1 MKPVIALGG
10 ATLALGALLSGAL
23 SVGGASVANGAP
35 SQPLAGVVI
44 ALDPGHQLGNSN
56 PEHFDEL
63 AQTHFNG
70 HETKNC
76 NTSGTATNAG
86 YPEATYNW
94 NVARLVKDQLEALG
108 ADVRMTRHSNSM
120 RKWGPCVDE
129 RGRFGAKVGADL
141 MLSIHGDGADS
152 SGYGF
157 YVMVPS
163 VIKGWTDDISAK
175 SIRLGKRFV
184 SGMAGAGA
192 PRSTYVSG
200 QMMITPTIST
210 LNFSDV
216 PVILLE
222 SGNMRNSS
230 DAARMSSAAG
240 QRQYADWIVAGLRAA
255 LKA

>member
-1 MKPVIALGG
+1 MKPVIALAG
-10 ATLALGALLSGAL
+10 AALALGALSL
-23 SVGGASVANGAP
+23 GGAAP
-35 SQPLAGVVI
+35 ASSAPARPLAGVVI

-63 AQTHFNG
+63 AVTHFNG
-70 HETKNC
+70 NQTKNC
-76 NTSGTATNAG
+76 NTSGTATNSG
-86 YPEATYNW
+86 YPEATFNW

-108 ADVRMTRHSNSM
+108 ADVKMTRHSNSM

-200 QMMITPTIST
+200 QVMITPTIST

-255 LKA
+255 LRA

>member
-1 MKPVIALGG
+1 MKPVLAVVAAALSIGALALGG
-10 ATLALGALLSGAL
+10 A
-23 SVGGASVANGAP
+23 VPASSAP
-35 SQPLAGVVI
+35 AQPLAGIVI

-56 PEHFDEL
+56 PAHFDEL
-63 AQTHFNG
+63 AVTHFNG
-70 HETKNC
+70 HETKSC

-94 NVARLVKDQLEALG
+94 NVARLVRDQLEALG

-157 YVMVPS
+157 YVMEPS

-184 SGMAGAGA
+184 SGMAAAGA
-192 PRSTYVSG
+192 PRSTYISG
-200 QMMITPTIST
+200 QMLITPTIST

-222 SGNMRNSS
+222 SGNMRNPS
-230 DAARMSSAAG
+230 DAARMSSPAG
-240 QRQYADWIVAGLRAA
+240 QRQYADWIVAGLRSA
-255 LKA
+255 LRA